1 MSELSPEL
9 KLLREQI
16 INDITIIID
25 EKLLNYQKN
34 NIKDNCSSHSD
45 LDSLESESS
54 KEDNSQLIIDK
65 IQTIFEKG
73 FSKT

>member
-34 NIKDNCSSHSD
+34 NIKDDSSHSD

-54 KEDNSQLIIDK
+54 KEDNPQLIIDK